1 MTSLGLGKDIS
12 PLEITNISRHG
23 IWLILHDK
31 EFYLPYEKYPWFRN
45 ARISEIIDVELLHGF
60 HLYWPELD
68 VDLEIASLED
78 PSQFPLIDTQTRSD

>member
-31 EFYLPYEKYPWFRN
+31 EYYLPYEKYPWFRN

-68 VDLEIASLED
+68 IDLEIASLED

>member
-1 MTSLGLGKDIS
+1 MS

-78 PSQFPLIDTQTRSD
+78 PSQFPLIDTQTRNN

>member
-1 MTSLGLGKDIS
+1 M
-12 PLEITNISRHG
+12 PLEVTNISRHG

-31 EFYLPYEKYPWFRN
+31 EYFLPYEKYRWFRN
-45 ARISEIIDVELLHGF
+45 ARVSEIVAVELLHEF

-78 PSQFPLIDTQTRSD
+78 PSRFPLVDRQARST